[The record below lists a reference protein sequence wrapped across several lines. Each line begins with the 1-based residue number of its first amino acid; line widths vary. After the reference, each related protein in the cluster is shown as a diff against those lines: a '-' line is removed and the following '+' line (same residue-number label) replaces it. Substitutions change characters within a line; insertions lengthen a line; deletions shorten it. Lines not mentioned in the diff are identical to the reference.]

1 MGRRRSSFD
10 DFMDLA
16 LRLPW
21 YIGVALAVLS
31 FLVFRSMAATLP
43 PSATQAPGVGIGS
56 FAARQLVATLAKFMQ
71 IVAPLGFLVGAIA
84 SLARRSQAKTLFGNA
99 IGRSRRA
106 IAEMSWTQFE
116 RLVGEAFRRR
126 GFDVRETGGSG
137 SGGDGGVDLM
147 LSKNGERWLVQ
158 CKHWRSTSVGVSV
171 IREVYGVITAQ
182 RAAGGYVVT
191 SGGFTQEARRFAQD
205 SGVELIDGA
214 GLEMLIGKL
223 VREPSAEE
231 DRPSGATAAH
241 DSPLPAPSIIPAG
254 CPQCGA
260 VMRKRVAKRGAN
272 AGTAFW
278 GCSRYPNCRGTLP
291 LG

>member
-1 MGRRRSSFD
+1 
-10 DFMDLA
+10 MDLA
-16 LRLPW
+16 SRLPW

-31 FLVFRSMAATLP
+31 FLAFRSMVATLSA
-43 PSATQAPGVGIGS
+43 SATPAAAADIGS

-71 IVAPLGFLVGAIA
+71 FVVPFGFLVSAVA
-84 SLARRSQAKTLFGNA
+84 SLLRRSQARGLFERA
-99 IGRSRRA
+99 SDRSRRA
-106 IAEMSWTQFE
+106 IAEMSWAQFE

-126 GFDVRETGGSG
+126 GFDVTETGG
-137 SGGDGGVDLM
+137 SGGDGGIDLM
-147 LSKNGERWLVQ
+147 LRKNGERWLVQ

-182 RAAGGYVVT
+182 GAAGGYVVT
-191 SGGFTQEARRFAQD
+191 SGGFTQEARRFAED
-205 SGVELIDGA
+205 NGVELIDGA
-214 GLEMLIGKL
+214 GLEALI
-223 VREPSAEE
+223 READSNRGADH
-231 DRPSGATAAH
+231 DRSSGATAAH
-241 DSPLPAPSIIPAG
+241 DLPLPAPSQIPAG

-291 LG
+291 LA